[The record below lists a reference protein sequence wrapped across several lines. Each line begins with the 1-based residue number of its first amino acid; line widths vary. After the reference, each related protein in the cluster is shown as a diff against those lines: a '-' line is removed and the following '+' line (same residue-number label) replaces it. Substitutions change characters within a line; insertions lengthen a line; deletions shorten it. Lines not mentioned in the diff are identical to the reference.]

1 MDNDVSVARLS
12 DDDGWNDRPP
22 PGPNSRMR
30 MLAVMGA
37 VVVGC
42 GVAAIVVN
50 LAPSDPSNQAD
61 DGGERIV
68 VIDPSRT
75 DLYPTGTTAP
85 TTDDDLPTGTS
96 DPTQQISSSPQ
107 DGNLGG
113 GGDPGE
119 TESHIPDDSDEDGDD
134 GDDGDEDSDDGGDED
149 GDDPGE
155 DDTGEPTTSAPS
167 SPPDPTSTPPSSTPP
182 TTTPPEDDEDEECT
196 PSWWIGCWF

>member
-134 GDDGDEDSDDGGDED
+134 GDEDSDDGGDED

-182 TTTPPEDDEDEECT
+182 TTTPPEDDEDEDEECT